1 MTFSKASYIA
11 ALRNHPSI
19 LVWTLCNEMYMGPT
33 FKTDGI
39 IFGAERFHAI
49 KQELDPARLMNDQ
62 DGACAGVRD
71 TLSFCSYV
79 NMDDAS
85 TSFLVNARTLMR
97 CALSSR

>member
-1 MTFSKASYIA
+1 
-11 ALRNHPSI
+11 
-19 LVWTLCNEMYMGPT
+19 MYMGPT

-79 NMDDAS
+79 NVDDS
-85 TSFLVNARTLMR
+85 FTSFLVTFLVNSRTRMR
-97 CALSSR
+97 CALSESVASYLIYADVRTFL